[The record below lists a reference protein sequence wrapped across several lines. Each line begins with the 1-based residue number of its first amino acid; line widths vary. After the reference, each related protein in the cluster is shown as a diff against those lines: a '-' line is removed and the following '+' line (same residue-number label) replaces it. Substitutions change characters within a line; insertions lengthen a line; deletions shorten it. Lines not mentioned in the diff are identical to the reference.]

1 MEPALF
7 KEYIYIA
14 YQENSGDPISK
25 DAIST
30 TDPVKSLVDHPSSEM
45 ARRMDYS
52 HTPIQYQEKSPN
64 PTKPASFS
72 LSQPQLAHYF
82 MSGCL
87 TLTFRIYL
95 LHRAARRWS
104 CTYCDCRTY
113 PDWHC
118 CPCWILA
125 PQL

>member
-45 ARRMDYS
+45 ARHMDYS
-52 HTPIQYQEKSPN
+52 HTPIQ
-64 PTKPASFS
+64 
-72 LSQPQLAHYF
+72 
-82 MSGCL
+82 
-87 TLTFRIYL
+87 
-95 LHRAARRWS
+95 
-104 CTYCDCRTY
+104 
-113 PDWHC
+113 
-118 CPCWILA
+118 
-125 PQL
+125 